1 MSMEATTNRLVDAG
15 QSAVEAAGVLAAHY
29 AFSVLGAIILLVVGY
44 IVAGLA
50 ERSLRAA
57 LKKVRGFDETLRIFF
72 SKILRYAILI
82 LVGITVL
89 AQFGVQTASIIAA
102 LGAIGLAIGLALQG
116 TLQNI
121 ASGIMLLV
129 LRPFRVGEYITVG
142 DLAGTVLEIGLFAT
156 ELRTWDGLYV
166 MAPNNQLWNSA
177 VTNFSRNPRRLDEC
191 AVRIAYED
199 DIGLALRTL
208 SGLAT
213 AEKRVLKDPAPI
225 SYVKELGDSAILV
238 VLRYW
243 TAASDNW
250 TTKIDLLKAAREAFD
265 REGISIPFPQRSIH
279 FIGTEITAVSGTG
292 GSAPAATGADKAK
305 KARSIPTR
313 PASSSRTHQ
322 EN

>member
-1 MSMEATTNRLVDAG
+1 MEATTDRLVEAG
-15 QSAVEAAGVLAAHY
+15 QSAVQAAGALAAQY

-50 ERSLRAA
+50 ERWLFAG
-57 LKKVRGFDETLRIFF
+57 LKRVRGFDETLRIFL

-129 LRPFRVGEYITVG
+129 LRPFRVGEYVAVG
-142 DLAGTVLEIGLFAT
+142 SLAGTVLEVGLFAT

-166 MAPNNQLWNSA
+166 MAPNSQLWNSA
-177 VTNFSRNPRRLDEC
+177 VTNYSRNPRRLDEC
-191 AVRIAYED
+191 SVRISYEG

-208 SGLAT
+208 SGLAE
-213 AEKRVLKDPAPI
+213 ADKRVLKDPAPI
-225 SYVKELGDSAILV
+225 AYVKELGESAILV

-243 TAASDNW
+243 TASSDNW
-250 TTKIDLLKAAREAFD
+250 ATKVALLKAAREAFAKA
-265 REGISIPFPQRSIH
+265 GISIALPQRNVH
-279 FIGTEITAVSGTG
+279 VIGTQAIGISEPAID
-292 GSAPAATGADKAK
+292 APAAPAMDA
-305 KARSIPTR
+305 PTTKVER
-313 PASSSRTHQ
+313 RRG
-322 EN
+322 NR

>member
-1 MSMEATTNRLVDAG
+1 MEVTTSRLVRAG
-15 QSAVEAAGVLAAHY
+15 QSAVEAAGALAAQY
-29 AFSVLGAIILLVVGY
+29 AFSILGAIILLVAGY
-44 IVAGLA
+44 IAAGLA
-50 ERSLRAA
+50 ERWLFAG
-57 LKKVRGFDETLRIFF
+57 LKRVRGFDDTLRIFF
-72 SKILRYAILI
+72 SKVLRYGILI

-129 LRPFRVGEYITVG
+129 LRPFRVGEYVMVG

-177 VTNFSRNPRRLDEC
+177 VTNYSRNPRRLDEC
-191 AVRIAYED
+191 IVRISYEG

-208 SGLAT
+208 SGLAE
-213 AEKRVLKDPAPI
+213 AEKRILNDPAPI
-225 SYVKELGDSAILV
+225 AYVKELGESAILV

-243 TAASDNW
+243 TASSDNW
-250 TTKIDLLKAAREAFD
+250 ATKVALLKAAREAFAKA
-265 REGISIPFPQRSIH
+265 GISIALPQRDIH
-279 FIGTEITAVSGTG
+279 VVGMQAMETSDTAME
-292 GSAPAATGADKAK
+292 PQAAKAGK
-305 KARSIPTR
+305 RCGNR
-313 PASSSRTHQ
+313 
-322 EN
+322 

>member
-1 MSMEATTNRLVDAG
+1 MEVTTSRLVRAG
-15 QSAVEAAGVLAAHY
+15 QSAVEAAGALAAQY
-29 AFSVLGAIILLVVGY
+29 AFSILGAIILLVAGY
-44 IVAGLA
+44 IAAGLA
-50 ERSLRAA
+50 ERWLFAG
-57 LKKVRGFDETLRIFF
+57 LKRVRGFDDTLRIFF
-72 SKILRYAILI
+72 SKVLRYGILI

-129 LRPFRVGEYITVG
+129 LRPFRVGEYVMVG

-177 VTNFSRNPRRLDEC
+177 VTNYSRNPRRLDEC
-191 AVRIAYED
+191 IVRISYEG

-208 SGLAT
+208 SGLAE
-213 AEKRVLKDPAPI
+213 AEKRILNDPAPI
-225 SYVKELGDSAILV
+225 AYVKELGESAILV

-243 TAASDNW
+243 TASSDNW
-250 TTKIDLLKAAREAFD
+250 ATKVALLKAAREAFAKA
-265 REGISIPFPQRSIH
+265 GISIALPQRDIH
-279 FIGTEITAVSGTG
+279 VIGMQAVETPDTAT
-292 GSAPAATGADKAK
+292 D
-305 KARSIPTR
+305 ARTVR
-313 PASSSRTHQ
+313 AEKGQGNR
-322 EN
+322 

>member
-1 MSMEATTNRLVDAG
+1 MEATTDRLVEAG
-15 QSAVEAAGVLAAHY
+15 QSAVQAAGALAAQY
-29 AFSVLGAIILLVVGY
+29 AFSVLGAIILLVAGY
-44 IVAGLA
+44 IAAGLA
-50 ERSLRAA
+50 ERWLFAG
-57 LKKVRGFDETLRIFF
+57 LKRVRGFDDTLRIFF
-72 SKILRYAILI
+72 SKVLRYSILI

-129 LRPFRVGEYITVG
+129 LRPFRVGEYVMVG

-177 VTNFSRNPRRLDEC
+177 VTNYSRNPRRLDEC
-191 AVRIAYED
+191 TVRISYEG

-208 SGLAT
+208 SGLAE
-213 AEKRVLKDPAPI
+213 AEKRILNDPAPI
-225 SYVKELGDSAILV
+225 AYVKELGESAILV

-243 TAASDNW
+243 TASSDNW
-250 TTKIDLLKAAREAFD
+250 ATKVALLKAAREAFAKA
-265 REGISIPFPQRSIH
+265 GISIALPQRDIH
-279 FIGTEITAVSGTG
+279 VIGMQAVEAPGVATDTRRAKAG
-292 GSAPAATGADKAK
+292 KERGS
-305 KARSIPTR
+305 
-313 PASSSRTHQ
+313 Q
-322 EN
+322 

>member
-1 MSMEATTNRLVDAG
+1 MEATTSRLVEAG
-15 QSAVEAAGVLAAHY
+15 HSAMQAAGALAAQY
-29 AFSVLGAIILLVVGY
+29 AFSILGAIILLVAGY
-44 IVAGLA
+44 IAAGLA
-50 ERSLRAA
+50 ERWLFAG
-57 LKKVRGFDETLRIFF
+57 LKRVRGFDDTLRIFF
-72 SKILRYAILI
+72 SKVLRYGILI

-129 LRPFRVGEYITVG
+129 LRPFRVGEYVMVG

-177 VTNFSRNPRRLDEC
+177 VTNYSRNPRRLDEC
-191 AVRIAYED
+191 IVRISYEG

-208 SGLAT
+208 SGLAE
-213 AEKRVLKDPAPI
+213 AEKRILNDPAPI
-225 SYVKELGDSAILV
+225 AYVKELGESAILV

-243 TAASDNW
+243 TASSDNW
-250 TTKIDLLKAAREAFD
+250 ATKVALLKAAREAFAKA
-265 REGISIPFPQRSIH
+265 GISIALPQRDIH
-279 FIGTEITAVSGTG
+279 VIGMQAVETPDTAT
-292 GSAPAATGADKAK
+292 D
-305 KARSIPTR
+305 ARTVR
-313 PASSSRTHQ
+313 AEKGRG
-322 EN
+322 NR

>member
-1 MSMEATTNRLVDAG
+1 MEVTTSRLVRAG
-15 QSAVEAAGVLAAHY
+15 QSAVEAAGALAAQY
-29 AFSVLGAIILLVVGY
+29 AFSILGAIILLVAGY
-44 IVAGLA
+44 IAAGLA
-50 ERSLRAA
+50 ERWLFAG
-57 LKKVRGFDETLRIFF
+57 LKRVRGFDDTLRIFF
-72 SKILRYAILI
+72 SKVLRYSILI

-129 LRPFRVGEYITVG
+129 LRPFRVGEYVMVG

-177 VTNFSRNPRRLDEC
+177 VTNYSRNPRRLDEC
-191 AVRIAYED
+191 IVRISYEG

-208 SGLAT
+208 SGLAE
-213 AEKRVLKDPAPI
+213 AEKRILNDPAPI
-225 SYVKELGDSAILV
+225 AYVKELGESAILV

-243 TAASDNW
+243 TASSDNW
-250 TTKIDLLKAAREAFD
+250 ATKVALLKAAREAFAKA
-265 REGISIPFPQRSIH
+265 GISIALPQRDIH
-279 FIGTEITAVSGTG
+279 VIGMQAVETPDPAVNTPTA
-292 GSAPAATGADKAK
+292 KAEK
-305 KARSIPTR
+305 GRGNR
-313 PASSSRTHQ
+313 
-322 EN
+322 

>member
-1 MSMEATTNRLVDAG
+1 MEATTSRLVQAG
-15 QSAVEAAGVLAAHY
+15 QSAVQAAGALAAHY
-29 AFSVLGAIILLVVGY
+29 AFSILGAIILLVVGY
-44 IVAGLA
+44 IAAGLA
-50 ERSLRAA
+50 ERWLFAG
-57 LKKVRGFDETLRIFF
+57 LKRVRGFDDTLRIFF
-72 SKILRYAILI
+72 SKVLRYAILI

-191 AVRIAYED
+191 AIRISYD
-199 DIGLALRTL
+199 GDIGLALRTL
-208 SGLAT
+208 SELPK
-213 AEKRVLKDPAPI
+213 AERRILTDPAPI
-225 SYVKELGDSAILV
+225 AYVKELGESAVLV

-243 TAASDNW
+243 TASSDNW
-250 TTKIDLLKAAREAFD
+250 ATKVALLKAAREAFAKA
-265 REGISIPFPQRSIH
+265 GISIQIAQRDIH
-279 FIGTEITAVSGTG
+279 VIGAQSMEIPGAAADTRTEKAGKIR
-292 GSAPAATGADKAK
+292 GS
-305 KARSIPTR
+305 R
-313 PASSSRTHQ
+313 
-322 EN
+322 

>member
-1 MSMEATTNRLVDAG
+1 MEATTDRLVEAG
-15 QSAVEAAGVLAAHY
+15 QSAVQAAGALAAQY
-29 AFSVLGAIILLVVGY
+29 AFSILGAIILLVAGY
-44 IVAGLA
+44 IAAGLA
-50 ERSLRAA
+50 ERWLFAG
-57 LKKVRGFDETLRIFF
+57 LKRVRGFDDTLRIFF
-72 SKILRYAILI
+72 SKVLRYSILI

-129 LRPFRVGEYITVG
+129 LRPFRVGEYVMVG

-177 VTNFSRNPRRLDEC
+177 VTNYSRNPRRLDEC
-191 AVRIAYED
+191 TVRISYEG

-208 SGLAT
+208 SGLAE
-213 AEKRVLKDPAPI
+213 AEKRILNDPAPI
-225 SYVKELGDSAILV
+225 AYVKELGESAILV

-243 TAASDNW
+243 TASSDNW
-250 TTKIDLLKAAREAFD
+250 ATKVALLKAAREAFAKA
-265 REGISIPFPQRSIH
+265 GISIALPQRDIH
-279 FIGTEITAVSGTG
+279 VIGMQAVETPDPAVNTPTA
-292 GSAPAATGADKAK
+292 KAEK
-305 KARSIPTR
+305 GRGNR
-313 PASSSRTHQ
+313 
-322 EN
+322 